1 MDKELSKKLLY
12 KPLNVFLNE
21 DVKQNADEYC
31 KGYREFIDS
40 AKTEREAVDYAVM
53 QAEKNGFVAYDRKAS
68 YKPGDRVYYVNRK
81 IYSFFFQRVKNS
93 VKNKFRR
100 VGVGVCAYFTANNF
114 AG

>member
-53 QAEKNGFVAYDRKAS
+53 QAEKKRRDSSDRCGS
-68 YKPGDRVYYVNRK
+68 QESTLVLE
-81 IYSFFFQRVKNS
+81 
-93 VKNKFRR
+93 
-100 VGVGVCAYFTANNF
+100 
-114 AG
+114 